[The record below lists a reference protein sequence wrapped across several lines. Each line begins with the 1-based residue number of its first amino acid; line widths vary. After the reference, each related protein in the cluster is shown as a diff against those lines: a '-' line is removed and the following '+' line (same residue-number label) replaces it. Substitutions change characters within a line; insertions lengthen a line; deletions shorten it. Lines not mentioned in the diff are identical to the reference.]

1 MVTVTDY
8 VWFRL
13 MLTYDD
19 GLWRRILI
27 LDCDDLTFSI
37 FFKSPDLDSESGS
50 EYRRPLNPD
59 QGTRGVRRILEGGGN
74 NWQLP
79 PPPFPKANT
88 YLYIQPA
95 VLNCLK
101 GVKGTVLISV
111 MEPVQS

>member
-1 MVTVTDY
+1 MNILKRVREATRYLQKFTNDFADKVNQ
-8 VWFRL
+8 
-13 MLTYDD
+13 
-19 GLWRRILI
+19 RRTQ
-27 LDCDDLTFSI
+27 DF
-37 FFKSPDLDSESGS
+37 G
-50 EYRRPLNPD
+50 
-59 QGTRGVRRILEGGGN
+59 GGGN

-111 MEPVQS
+111 VEPVQS